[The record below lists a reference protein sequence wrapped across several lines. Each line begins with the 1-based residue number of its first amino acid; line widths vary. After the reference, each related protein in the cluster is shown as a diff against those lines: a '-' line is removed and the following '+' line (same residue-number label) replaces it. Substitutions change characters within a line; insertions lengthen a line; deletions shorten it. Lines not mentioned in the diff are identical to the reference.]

1 MICEK
6 CKIEHNGSY
15 GSGRFCS
22 SKCSRSFSTSLKR
35 CEINRKVS
43 ETLSNRGMGKEIRIC
58 PFCKKSFDILKRKP
72 TRFCSKSCSAR
83 YIGSIPSERIKR
95 RNRMVE
101 KVKDGTHSGWKS
113 RKGKPPSYPERFFIK
128 VLNNNKIMYER
139 DFPVGKWFIDF
150 AIIGKKIALEIDG
163 RQHEWTER
171 KLKDREK
178 DLYLLTNG
186 WYVHRIKW
194 KSINNEKGKSYIR
207 DEIKKFLDI
216 YDSNRP
222 VA

>member
-1 MICEK
+1 
-6 CKIEHNGSY
+6 
-15 GSGRFCS
+15 
-22 SKCSRSFSTSLKR
+22 
-35 CEINRKVS
+35 
-43 ETLSNRGMGKEIRIC
+43 
-58 PFCKKSFDILKRKP
+58 
-72 TRFCSKSCSAR
+72 
-83 YIGSIPSERIKR
+83 
-95 RNRMVE
+95 
-101 KVKDGTHSGWKS
+101 
-113 RKGKPPSYPERFFIK
+113 
-128 VLNNNKIMYER
+128 MYER